1 MGFSGCSTI
10 EARFSVDSQAGLEYR
25 QVGAVELYS
34 KHWNPLFLQS
44 KDERTATVLSDAR
57 NEARERFGDD
67 IRLGSVYIKGR
78 WSPLSLVLGFGA
90 LGFVERTATVATVF
104 EPSPPPEPPPPPPPE
119 PEPAP
124 EPEHKI
130 VITFE
135 VAPEAEMRDDF
146 GYLRIEYLTNE
157 EARESV
163 SQSLEKRRASQVS
176 VERAIAEVPAGGKI
190 RVHIGRQDLMH
201 ANTRWYS
208 YSMSIGSETLLEKGG
223 VEGIPNVRGRDG
235 NWWNTVELPV
245 DDPIFEPLD
254 LSVLDSRADVEYA
267 FTITRVETIVQ

>member
-1 MGFSGCSTI
+1 M
-10 EARFSVDSQAGLEYR
+10 
-25 QVGAVELYS
+25 
-34 KHWNPLFLQS
+34 
-44 KDERTATVLSDAR
+44 
-57 NEARERFGDD
+57 
-67 IRLGSVYIKGR
+67 
-78 WSPLSLVLGFGA
+78 SLVLGFGA
-90 LGFVERTATVATVF
+90 FGFVERTATVATVF
-104 EPSPPPEPPPPPPPE
+104 EPAPPPAPTPPPRTPDPE
-119 PEPAP
+119 PALEPAP
-124 EPEHKI
+124 EPTPEI

-163 SQSLEKRRASQVS
+163 SKALVKRQASQAS
-176 VERAIAEVPAGGKI
+176 LDRAVAEVPAGGQI

-223 VEGIPNVRGRDG
+223 EEGIPNVRGRDG

-254 LSVLDSRADVEYA
+254 LSILDSKAGIEYD
-267 FTITRVETIVQ
+267 FTITRVETIVK